1 MKRNILRTVLVSS
14 ALALVMA
21 LSSVAFANPDE
32 TESSRKLKEISGTVT
47 FKRPGGFFL
56 KTASGDEYKLVLG
69 PIWHLDNIGL
79 ELKNGEKISAEGYED
94 AYSIFFVTSIKKGA
108 ETYVIAGADA
118 YDLSDYGPYAG
129 MHRGWHGHGEWY
141 DEYGPYAGM
150 RRGGY
155 GHGGWH
161 HDRYPGRGRRPG
173 GYRCW

>member
-1 MKRNILRTVLVSS
+1 MKRNILRTVLVASV
-14 ALALVMA
+14 LAMVMA

-32 TESSRKLKEISGTVT
+32 TESSRKIKEISGTVT

-94 AYSIFFVTSIKKGA
+94 TYSIFFVTSIKKGA

-129 MHRGWHGHGEWY
+129 MHRGRHGHG
-141 DEYGPYAGM
+141 G
-150 RRGGY
+150 R
-155 GHGGWH
+155 H
-161 HDRYPGRGRRPG
+161 HDHYPGRGRRPG